1 MKLSLNFVKEYIDLK
16 AESEEDIFKI
26 AEDMTKA
33 GNEYD
38 DEGKFI
44 NATNLV
50 IGEVLECEPHPDS
63 DHLKVCKVNVGKETL
78 QIVCGAPNCRKG
90 LKVIVALDGAKLP
103 DGEIKKGNIRGV
115 ESNGMLCSIA
125 ELGIDNKFL
134 KPEDKEGIHELPQD
148 APVGEDPIKFMGMDD
163 GVIDFELTANR
174 GDLLSILGM
183 AYELGAIYNLP
194 VKDIDIKHKENN
206 EDFTKRFKVEV
217 NTDNCSIYLAKNV
230 KNVKIKESPD
240 FIKSRLM
247 ASGIRP
253 INNVV
258 DISNYVMLE
267 TGQPLHFFDEDTLNG
282 MIEVRMAKENE
293 KIVTLDNQERT
304 LSSEDIVI
312 TDGKRPIAL
321 AGVMGGLD
329 TEITEKT
336 KNIVIEAA
344 IFDSVKIRKT
354 SQKILR
360 SESSNRFEKGL
371 DSNRTY
377 MAIERSC
384 ALLEKYA
391 DAEVTKGLVVYD
403 KTEKEDKKVLIT
415 FDKINQVLG
424 SNIAK
429 KDIEDVF
436 KRLGFKVEETKFD
449 SLNAKKEDK
458 NGKFEGLIVSV
469 PRRRLDIAIAE
480 DLVEEVGR
488 IYGVDNIEGKHLV
501 LPLRIGSFDKDQREI
516 RNKMIALGLNETL
529 SYNLVNEKEALLFSE
544 DGTFEKAEPI
554 MLLDPMTEDRNA
566 LRASVSTSLFKIYK
580 YNIEHFQKDISI
592 FEIGKAFYKK
602 DKVDGEPNKETNIGV
617 LDPNSPYAE
626 NTKLGCLM
634 TGNFTEGINNEK
646 KVDFF
651 TIKGIAEEILDFLG
665 YNNRYSFVEPKEK
678 LKEFHPGQVAQ
689 ISVNGDIIG
698 IIGRIHPIMIE
709 KGEAPVFVLEINLDR
724 LLQKKT
730 GKMKF
735 KEISKYPSVKK
746 DIAILINDEVK
757 SQDIIKTIKQNA
769 GKLLLDVKPFDLYKG
784 KGIAEG
790 KKSMAYSLTFGT
802 SDRTLNDEEIT
813 DIMDKI
819 IVGLQKMGAELRS

>member
-1 MKLSLNFVKEYIDLK
+1 
-16 AESEEDIFKI
+16 
-26 AEDMTKA
+26 
-33 GNEYD
+33 
-38 DEGKFI
+38 
-44 NATNLV
+44 
-50 IGEVLECEPHPDS
+50 
-63 DHLKVCKVNVGKETL
+63 
-78 QIVCGAPNCRKG
+78 
-90 LKVIVALDGAKLP
+90 
-103 DGEIKKGNIRGV
+103 
-115 ESNGMLCSIA
+115 
-125 ELGIDNKFL
+125 
-134 KPEDKEGIHELPQD
+134 
-148 APVGEDPIKFMGMDD
+148 
-163 GVIDFELTANR
+163 
-174 GDLLSILGM
+174 
-183 AYELGAIYNLP
+183 
-194 VKDIDIKHKENN
+194 
-206 EDFTKRFKVEV
+206 
-217 NTDNCSIYLAKNV
+217 
-230 KNVKIKESPD
+230 
-240 FIKSRLM
+240 
-247 ASGIRP
+247 
-253 INNVV
+253 
-258 DISNYVMLE
+258 
-267 TGQPLHFFDEDTLNG
+267 
-282 MIEVRMAKENE
+282 MAKENE
-293 KIVTLDNQERT
+293 KIVTLDNQERI

-354 SQKILR
+354 AQKILR

-403 KTEKEDKKVLIT
+403 KTEKEDKKVQIT
-415 FDKINQVLG
+415 FDKVNQVLG
-424 SNIAK
+424 SNIDK

-544 DGTFEKAEPI
+544 DGTFDKAEPI

-634 TGNFTEGINNEK
+634 TGNFSEGIDNEK

-665 YNNRYSFVEPKEK
+665 YNNRYSFVEPKTE

-689 ISVNGDIIG
+689 ISVNGEIIG
-698 IIGRIHPIMIE
+698 IIGRIHPTMIE

-735 KEISKYPSVKK
+735 KEISKYPNVKK

-757 SQDIIKTIKQNA
+757 SQDIAKTIKQNG

-802 SDRTLNDEEIT
+802 GDRTLNDEEIS

-819 IVGLQKMGAELRS
+819 IVGLQKWEQNFVHKLKEKDIYAKYIL

>member
-44 NATNLV
+44 NATKLV
-50 IGEVLECEPHPDS
+50 IGEVIECEPHPDS

-206 EDFTKRFKVEV
+206 EDFTKTFKVEV

-240 FIKSRLM
+240 FIKYRLM

-449 SLNAKKEDK
+449 SLNT
-458 NGKFEGLIVSV
+458 
-469 PRRRLDIAIAE
+469 
-480 DLVEEVGR
+480 LVV
-488 IYGVDNIEGKHLV
+488 
-501 LPLRIGSFDKDQREI
+501 
-516 RNKMIALGLNETL
+516 
-529 SYNLVNEKEALLFSE
+529 
-544 DGTFEKAEPI
+544 
-554 MLLDPMTEDRNA
+554 
-566 LRASVSTSLFKIYK
+566 
-580 YNIEHFQKDISI
+580 
-592 FEIGKAFYKK
+592 
-602 DKVDGEPNKETNIGV
+602 
-617 LDPNSPYAE
+617 
-626 NTKLGCLM
+626 
-634 TGNFTEGINNEK
+634 
-646 KVDFF
+646 
-651 TIKGIAEEILDFLG
+651 
-665 YNNRYSFVEPKEK
+665 
-678 LKEFHPGQVAQ
+678 
-689 ISVNGDIIG
+689 
-698 IIGRIHPIMIE
+698 
-709 KGEAPVFVLEINLDR
+709 
-724 LLQKKT
+724 
-730 GKMKF
+730 
-735 KEISKYPSVKK
+735 
-746 DIAILINDEVK
+746 
-757 SQDIIKTIKQNA
+757 
-769 GKLLLDVKPFDLYKG
+769 
-784 KGIAEG
+784 
-790 KKSMAYSLTFGT
+790 
-802 SDRTLNDEEIT
+802 
-813 DIMDKI
+813 
-819 IVGLQKMGAELRS
+819 